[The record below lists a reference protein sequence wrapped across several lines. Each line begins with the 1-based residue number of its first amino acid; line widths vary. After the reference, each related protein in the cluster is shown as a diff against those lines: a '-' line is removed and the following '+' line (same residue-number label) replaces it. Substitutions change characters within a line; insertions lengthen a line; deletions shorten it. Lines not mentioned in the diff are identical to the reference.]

1 MQVSPEVQVND
12 RQRTDA
18 ARQGRA
24 ERVSCVK
31 TELQIAGEQ
40 DLDLASEAH

>member
-1 MQVSPEVQVND
+1 MQVSLEVQVND
-12 RQRTDA
+12 RQCTDA

-31 TELQIAGEQ
+31 RELQIAGEQ
-40 DLDLASEAH
+40 ELDLASEAH